1 MVKAFVRKINI
12 VGSTPTH
19 ISMTAQEYIEQRLK
33 GIKDKK
39 AKPEGNLADFIFATI
54 MSKRF
59 RKYSVNPIAN
69 DMVRKAIEL
78 NIQNNEAI
86 KVAIPYGSYKLWRL
100 EESPE
105 PDWAELFAM
114 IYYAYWL
121 KPITDVYEPGVWFD
135 FCGDDAILELMNK
148 IPEEDTQQ
156 YKKIFRDLIVFIQD
170 YLPTNFKYSFSPVGE
185 RYNSKQ
191 EFLDDLNQKVEELKQ
206 KGLPPLTER
215 QIEMIDFNVRLKPG
229 EKINYQENQL
239 LHDAYMAVSKRRP
252 HHKQPDKIVICCTP
266 FGDRT
271 SLPMGTTKTS
281 VVKFQ
286 TGTGVLCREKDTYM
300 EYIYS
305 PSQLQNKKF
314 ILEPINITGL
324 SGKNF
329 KTIRIID

>member
-1 MVKAFVRKINI
+1 
-12 VGSTPTH
+12 
-19 ISMTAQEYIEQRLK
+19 MTAKEYIEQRLK

-39 AKPEGNLADFIFATI
+39 VKREGNLADFIFATI
-54 MSKRF
+54 MSKKF

-78 NIQNNEAI
+78 NIQNNEPI
-86 KVAIPYGSYKLWRL
+86 KIAIPYGAYKLWRL

-121 KPITDVYEPGVWFD
+121 KPITDVYEKGVWFE
-135 FCGDDAILELMNK
+135 FCGDDAILELMNN
-148 IPEEDTQQ
+148 IPEADTEK
-156 YKKIFRDLIVFIQD
+156 YKKTFRDLIAFIQP
-170 YLPTNFKYSFSPVGE
+170 YLPENFKYTFNPVGE
-185 RYNSKQ
+185 RYASKE
-191 EFLDDLNQKVEELKQ
+191 EFLADLNEKIKELEQ
-206 KGLPPLTER
+206 KGEIPLSER
-215 QIEMIDFNVRLKPG
+215 NIEMMKFNIRPKEGEEIDFQKNR
-229 EKINYQENQL
+229 I
-239 LHDAYMAVSKRRP
+239 LHDAYMDVSKRRP
-252 HHKQPDKIVICCTP
+252 AHKAPDKIIICCTP

-286 TGTGVLCREKDTYM
+286 TGAGVLKKEGDSFM

-305 PSQLQNKKF
+305 PSQLETAKTIF
-314 ILEPINITGL
+314 ESVSISGL

-329 KTIRIID
+329 GKIRII